1 MARRILKGKGLPKK
15 FWVEAINTAAYILNR
30 SPTKA
35 VQNQTL
41 FETWYKRKPDVSHLK
56 VFNSIAYAF
65 IPSQS
70 RDKFDEKRE
79 KLIFISY
86 NDESKGFQL
95 FNPKKDQILFSK
107 DIIFMNLLLGNGKI
121 QSIQN
126 QQHWSYLKL

>member
-56 VFNSIAYAF
+56 VFNSIAYAL

-95 FNPKKDQILFSK
+95 FNPKKD
-107 DIIFMNLLLGNGKI
+107 
-121 QSIQN
+121 
-126 QQHWSYLKL
+126 